1 MFAWGPDELN
11 TEQGDAVIAPDNI
24 LLMACPGSGKT
35 RTLTYKVAYELDRIG
50 DGQQKV
56 AAITY
61 THRAADE
68 IIERIENL
76 GVAADQLWI
85 GTIHSFCL
93 EWIIRPYGI
102 YHPQLANGYR
112 IIDTHE
118 REELL
123 TELCAPYAH
132 LKIRHFD
139 CEFYFANHELVA
151 ACRDRN
157 KRGAVLEIL
166 EEYQAHLQENRL
178 LDFEFML
185 LYAVELIE
193 DHPKIASILAKIFPF
208 IAIDEYQDTKGIQY
222 EVIASII
229 RAGSGNTKA
238 FIVGDPNQGIY
249 HSLGGYPIM
258 LDDLRQ
264 ITGQHFELM
273 ELVRNY
279 RSSLRI
285 VDFFSNFRLEAS
297 RIEACSSH
305 RAFNSTITY
314 DQNLLRENLQGE
326 LIRLIRSSIE
336 SGISP
341 HEVCVIAPQW
351 VHLASVTRFL
361 AASLPEFRFD
371 GPGMVPFAKDPLNI
385 WFKVSRIALTSASPG
400 MYVRRMRWA
409 AEVLHDLNSAGAHT
423 EALSPALLLKFS
435 NGIAIN
441 ETEGL
446 PYLRTFFE
454 ELCLKLRIE
463 YRRLAK
469 LASDFEAF
477 FAGSES
483 RIERLLREGAQF
495 MSDVESFRRV
505 FQARN
510 GITVSTIHGVKGAE
524 FDVVIAYGLLEG
536 MVPHFNDP
544 NPLQSATRLLYVIG
558 SRARKHLHLISE
570 RGRAPWRNGPEYQ
583 PTEVLRDCVFPY
595 DVG

>member
-11 TEQGDAVIAPDNI
+11 TEQGDAVVAPGNV

-68 IIERIENL
+68 ITERIENL
-76 GVAADQLWI
+76 GVTADQLWI

-102 YHPQLANGYR
+102 YHAHLANGYR
-112 IIDTHE
+112 ILDTHE
-118 REELL
+118 REEIL
-123 TELCAPYAH
+123 TALCAPYAH
-132 LKIRHFD
+132 LRVSHFD
-139 CEFYFANHELVA
+139 CEFYFADHELVA
-151 ACRDRN
+151 ACRDHN
-157 KRGAVLEIL
+157 KRDAVLEIL
-166 EEYQAHLQENRL
+166 GEYRAHLQENRL

-193 DHPKIASILAKIFPF
+193 DHPKIAAILATIFPF

-222 EVIASII
+222 EIIASII
-229 RAGSGNTKA
+229 RAGRGNTKA

-249 HSLGGYPIM
+249 HSLGGYPIL

-264 ITGQHFELM
+264 ITGQPFLLM

-279 RSSLRI
+279 RSSARI

-297 RIEACSSH
+297 RIDACSSL
-305 RAFNSTITY
+305 RDFNSRITY
-314 DQNLLRENLQGE
+314 DQNLLKENLQGE
-326 LIRLIRSSIE
+326 LIRLIRSSIQ
-336 SGISP
+336 SGISAR
-341 HEVCVIAPQW
+341 EVCVIAPQW

-361 AASLPEFRFD
+361 AASLPEYKFD
-371 GPGMVPFAKDPLNI
+371 GPGMVPFAKDPLNV
-385 WFKVSRIALTSASPG
+385 WFKVSRIALTSAAPG

-409 AEVLHDLNSAGAHT
+409 ADVLHDFHHAGGHT
-423 EALSPALLLKFS
+423 EALSPALLLKVS
-435 NGIAIN
+435 NGITIN

-454 ELCLKLRIE
+454 ELCLKFRIDF
-463 YRRLAK
+463 RSLAK

-477 FAGSES
+477 FSSSEA

-495 MSDVESFRRV
+495 MSDVDSFRRV
-505 FQARN
+505 FQARS

-524 FDVVIAYGLLEG
+524 FDVVIAYALLEG

-544 NPLQSATRLLYVIG
+544 NPLESATRLLYVIG
-558 SRARKHLHLISE
+558 SRARKHLHLLSE
-570 RGRAPWRNGPEYQ
+570 RGRVRWRNGPEYDS
-583 PTEVLRDCVFPY
+583 TEVLRDCAFRY
-595 DVG
+595 DTG